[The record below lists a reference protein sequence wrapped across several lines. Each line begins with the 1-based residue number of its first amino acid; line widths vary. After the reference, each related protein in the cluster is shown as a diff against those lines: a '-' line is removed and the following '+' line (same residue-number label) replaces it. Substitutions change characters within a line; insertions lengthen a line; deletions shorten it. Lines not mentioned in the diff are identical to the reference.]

1 MSGSALAIEIVL
13 SKTAEFFDACDRPT
27 ALAGVPD
34 MSLPCMRT
42 LSALKTRT
50 PAALVL
56 AIVLPETAELETGD
70 CDGWNA
76 RPTAPCVSWNSSSP
90 PVSSGAPPPAF
101 KPMFTNALLRTA
113 TLARDPAPPCWIAA
127 WQVSAKRL
135 SSMST
140 SERDESVPAG
150 RPMPTAGGAIPGRQS
165 VLLND
170 EPRMSTLLASTCM
183 RELPVKMGPPSSAVP
198 ASDVRVRPLSMT
210 RTVSSCVPFG
220 TTTTAGPGGAISIA

>member
-56 AIVLPETAELETGD
+56 AMVLPETTESETGLWP
-70 CDGWNA
+70 GWKA
-76 RPTAPCVSWNSSSP
+76 KPTAPCTSWNSSSP

-101 KPMFTNALLRTA
+101 RPTFAKALLRTA
-113 TLARDPAPPCWIAA
+113 TRPRVPAPSCWTAA

-140 SERDESVPAG
+140 SARARVGPNG
-150 RPMPTAGGAIPGRQS
+150 VLCGTPIPTAGGAIPGRQS
-165 VLLND
+165 VLLNAR
-170 EPRMSTLLASTCM
+170 PRMSTLLASTCM
-183 RELPVKMGPPSSAVP
+183 RELPVKTGPPSATVP
-198 ASDVRVRPLSMT
+198 DSDVRVRPLSMT
-210 RTVSSCVPFG
+210 RTVSLCGSFG
-220 TTTTAGPGGAISIA
+220 TTTTPG